1 MSHQAHLFIGPTA
14 TDPKEKILD
23 DFAHQNGLYAGFEP
37 SGDPPLALPEK
48 APPATVSVSIIEYS
62 QFVLNE
68 IFQDIFGRRK
78 KMSELTQAGLEG
90 DTSDTLQWHPATKE
104 EKDHAQAVW
113 EKKAASVKTVDPN
126 SSLGAAVLRFYRRF
140 WSR

>member
-1 MSHQAHLFIGPTA
+1 
-14 TDPKEKILD
+14 LD
-23 DFAHQNGLYAGFEP
+23 KFTRENGLCAGLEP
-37 SGDPPLALPEK
+37 SGDPPSALPEK
-48 APPATVSVSIIEYS
+48 APPATVPVSIIEYS

-78 KMSELTQAGLEG
+78 KMSELTQVGLEG
-90 DTSDTLQWHPATKE
+90 DASDTLNWQPATAE
-104 EKDHAQAVW
+104 EKVHAKAVW
-113 EKKAASVKTVDPN
+113 EKKTASVKTVDPN